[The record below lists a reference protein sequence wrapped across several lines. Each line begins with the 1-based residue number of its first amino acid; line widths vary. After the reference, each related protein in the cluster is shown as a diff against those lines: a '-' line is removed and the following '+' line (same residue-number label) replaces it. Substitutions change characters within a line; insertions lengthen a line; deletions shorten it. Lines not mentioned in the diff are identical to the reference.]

1 MTQEITADIL
11 KKTFGEKLTLLR
23 TESGETI
30 EEAAFDLG
38 LDPGDYFKFLKG
50 KRLPHILTLMRIS
63 QKYEVSLDWWFGG
76 LKNVPKNK
84 AQIRRCRLENQV
96 SRIIHN
102 LDDRLQKAALS
113 MLKASVKNLISVS
126 GS

>member
-1 MTQEITADIL
+1 MPQEITAETL

-23 TESGETI
+23 KESEETI

-63 QKYEVSLDWWFGG
+63 QKYSVSLDWWFGE

-84 AQIRRCRLENQV
+84 AQIRQYSLENQV
-96 SRIIHN
+96 SRIVHN
-102 LDDRLQKAALS
+102 LDNRLQKAALS
-113 MLKASVKNLISVS
+113 MLKASVKNLVNVS
-126 GS
+126 R